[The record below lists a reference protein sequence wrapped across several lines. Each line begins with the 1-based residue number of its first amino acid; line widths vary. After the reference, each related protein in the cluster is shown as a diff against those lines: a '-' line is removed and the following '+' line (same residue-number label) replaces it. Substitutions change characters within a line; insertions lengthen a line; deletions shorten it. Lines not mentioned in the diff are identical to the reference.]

1 MLHLTDQQISK
12 WLDYRSVANVLEEA
26 FRDLAH
32 GAATVHARPHS
43 DCGSHRLNTTGARWH
58 THAVAGVQVCL
69 AAAGQFRTALLL
81 FDLATHTP
89 LAVLDSHEI
98 TRLRTAAITVMVAAH
113 AAAPAARKLALF
125 GAGAQG
131 RAQAAALCERFDFE
145 EICIVDSQANLAWCQ
160 RFQASVRGH
169 VRVAAPEEAVRGA
182 AIVVTT
188 TRSSRP
194 VFDGAWLSP
203 GAFVSAVGTS
213 TPQGRELDDA
223 TMSRAARIIV
233 EWKPQSLTEAG
244 EIVLWPGHASA
255 YNIVD
260 LPELFRDAQ
269 SWRTDEHGITVFKS
283 VGLGLSDVATA
294 HLALQHARD
303 GRVHMKA
310 RPAAALQ
317 AT

>member
-1 MLHLTDQQISK
+1 MLHLTDQQISE
-12 WLDYRSVANVLEEA
+12 WLDYRSVADVLEEA

-69 AAAGQFRTALLL
+69 AAAGRFSVALVL

-89 LAVLDSHEI
+89 LAVLDSPEL
-98 TRLRTAAITVMVAAH
+98 TRLRTAAMTTMVAAH

-125 GAGAQG
+125 GAGVQG
-131 RAQAAALCERFDFE
+131 RAHAAALCERFDFE
-145 EICIVDSQANLAWCQ
+145 EICIVDPQADLAWCR
-160 RFQASVRGH
+160 RFQAGVGAH
-169 VRVAAPEEAVRGA
+169 VRVAAAEQAVRGA
-182 AIVVTT
+182 GIVVTA

-203 GAFVSAVGTS
+203 GTFVSAVGAS
-213 TPQGRELDDA
+213 TPQARELDDA

-233 EWKPQSLTEAG
+233 EWKPQCLAEAG
-244 EIVLWPGHASA
+244 EIALWPGHVNA

-283 VGLGLSDVATA
+283 VGVGLSDVAAA
-294 HLALQHARD
+294 HLALQCARD
-303 GRVHMKA
+303 GRLRTKECA
-310 RPAAALQ
+310 AAALQ